1 MHEKWI
7 VKTTG
12 GLYVESYSLECAYDP
27 VTNIKLTNILELSK
41 HIHSK
46 AAALDIAIR
55 IGGVCER
62 V

>member
-12 GLYVESYSLECAYDP
+12 GMYVEAFSLECAYDP
-27 VTNIKLTNILELSK
+27 VTNIVLTNCFDRAK
-41 HIHSK
+41 AIHSK

-55 IGGVCER
+55 IGGLVEH